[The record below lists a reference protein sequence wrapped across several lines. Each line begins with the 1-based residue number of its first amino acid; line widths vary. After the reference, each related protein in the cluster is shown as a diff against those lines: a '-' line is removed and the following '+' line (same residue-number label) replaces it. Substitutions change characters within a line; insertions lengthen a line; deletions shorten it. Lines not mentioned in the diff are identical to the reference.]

1 MAGFGPF
8 TYGQIKQVQA
18 RFLCGRSF
26 LIDMSTVSRLR
37 WYKPSSS
44 SSECREA
51 LLVRKI
57 YSEIFFICLGN
68 ISVFRLF

>member
-8 TYGQIKQVQA
+8 TYGRIKQVQA
-18 RFLCGRSF
+18 CFLRGRSF

-44 SSECREA
+44 SNEYWEA
-51 LLVRKI
+51 LLIRKN

-68 ISVFRLF
+68 ISVFSLF